1 MARLGLALVGIVLW
15 ASARLPEARKTP
27 GDYWR
32 WVSAAMALTLVRIVG
47 LAVDCLPDTS
57 TVLRS
62 DRLPGDS
69 GSMAATVSLK
79 LVKCRLG
86 SIRHD

>member
-1 MARLGLALVGIVLW
+1 MARLGLALIGIVLW
-15 ASARLPEARKTP
+15 ASERLPETRKTP
-27 GDYWR
+27 GDHWR
-32 WVSAAMALTLVRIVG
+32 SVSAMMALALVRVVG

-62 DRLPGDS
+62 DRVHRDS

-79 LVKCRLG
+79 LVKCRPG